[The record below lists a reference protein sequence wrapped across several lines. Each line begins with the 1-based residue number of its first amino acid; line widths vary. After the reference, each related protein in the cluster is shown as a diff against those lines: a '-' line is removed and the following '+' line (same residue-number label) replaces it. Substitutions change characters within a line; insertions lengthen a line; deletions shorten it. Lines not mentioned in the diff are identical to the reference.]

1 MLSTVEIIA
10 AGTTNQEIIDLQIGG
25 QTVASFS
32 ELGTGAFGG
41 QTQSR
46 SFFTADRVTAD
57 DVRIQFSNDLF
68 DAANG
73 TDRNV
78 RIDAIVIDGVRFETE
93 DSSVFSTGTFLES
106 DGIQPG
112 FGRGEILHANG
123 YFQFAGGGGNSTS
136 ITVNARGFEGTESF
150 ALQVDGQTVQTF
162 ENIGTNFSSFN
173 FVATGNVTAD
183 QIRVVFL
190 NDQFDAA
197 TGFDL
202 SLIHI

>member
-1 MLSTVEIIA
+1 MRTNDPKARLEVESLELRMMLSTVEIIA

-93 DSSVFSTGTFLES
+93 DSSVFSTGTCLLYTS
-106 DGIQPG
+106 PSPRDGLLSRMP
-112 FGRGEILHANG
+112 
-123 YFQFAGGGGNSTS
+123 
-136 ITVNARGFEGTESF
+136 
-150 ALQVDGQTVQTF
+150 
-162 ENIGTNFSSFN
+162 SS
-173 FVATGNVTAD
+173 A
-183 QIRVVFL
+183 
-190 NDQFDAA
+190 
-197 TGFDL
+197 
-202 SLIHI
+202 